1 MNRIGVF
8 ICHCGLN
15 IAGTVDVK
23 KVAKLVSDYSEV
35 VYATDYMYMC
45 SDIANVDEEVCEGCG
60 ACSAACPS
68 GAMQQNNFSKR
79 QIFEMVDTF
88 TI

>member
-1 MNRIGVF
+1 
-8 ICHCGLN
+8 
-15 IAGTVDVK
+15 
-23 KVAKLVSDYSEV
+23 
-35 VYATDYMYMC
+35 MYMC

-79 QIFEMVDTF
+79 QIFEMVDIF
-88 TI
+88 IV